1 MDTTTQIF
9 YPTSRASID
18 LSTLSET
25 AFGDVR
31 LEKRFNYIVS
41 ASVCAQNVSIS
52 QTFKEWKEK
61 IACYRFV
68 SNKRVSVE
76 ELLARCTM
84 PDKKDISDKVVLCL
98 SDTTSIG
105 FSCQKRNKSKW
116 QEATGVLE
124 DNRSPGLYVHAGLCL
139 EEETERVL
147 GLGDMAIYN
156 RPMAVGSKEEKS
168 QARVKRRSLP
178 YNCKE
183 FSVWPLVAKQ
193 VGQQFLSAKQVIHVM
208 DRGSDH
214 YDTVGGLQSLEPN
227 NDFVLRMSENRNIIV
242 DGQNIRVREYLA
254 TLPFTDTIEVSIR
267 GLNHVSKTT
276 GKQVFRKARMAKLQI
291 KYARTEW
298 ATPHGKQPLKSP
310 VWVVMVQEDAS
321 TVPAGEDPIEWGLW
335 TSLPV
340 STLQEALRV
349 VNAYKCRWWVEQLF
363 RILKKDGI
371 DFERTELRNVDSIKK
386 WLILNM
392 KTASDALKLVSVR
405 SGKVFVPISEMFN
418 EQEEECLE
426 KINQKVEGNTEKQK
440 NPHQRKSLSWA
451 AWIIARL
458 GGWSGFASQ
467 RPPGPSTMSRG
478 LEKFKTIID
487 FKYEAFE

>member
-1 MDTTTQIF
+1 METTTQIF
-9 YPTSRASID
+9 HPISRSICD

-25 AFGDVR
+25 AFGDKR

-41 ASVCAQNVSIS
+41 ESGRAQNVSIS
-52 QTFKEWKEK
+52 QVFKDWREK
-61 IACYRFV
+61 MACYRFV
-68 SNKRVSVE
+68 SNERVSVE

-84 PDKKDISDKVVLCL
+84 PDRKNISDKAILCL

-105 FSCQKRNKSKW
+105 FSCKKRNKAKW
-116 QEATGVLE
+116 QEALGVLE
-124 DNRSPGLYVHAGLCL
+124 DNRSPGLYVHVGLCL
-139 EEETERVL
+139 EEATERVL

-156 RPMAVGSKEEKS
+156 RPKAVGSKKEKS

-178 YNCKE
+178 YKCKE
-183 FSVWPLVAKQ
+183 FSVWPLVAEQ
-193 VGQQFLSAKQVIHVM
+193 VGQQYHNARQVIHVM

-214 YDTVGGLQSLEPN
+214 YDTIDALQSLEPK
-227 NDFVLRMSENRNIIV
+227 NDFVSRMSENRNIIV
-242 DGQNIRVREYLA
+242 NGQSIRVLEHLA
-254 TLPFTDTIEVSIR
+254 TMPFTDTIEVPIR

-276 GKQVFRKARMAKLQI
+276 GKQVLRKARTAKLQI

-298 ATPHGKQPLKSP
+298 ATPRGKKPLKSP
-310 VWVVMVQEDAS
+310 VFVVMVQEDAS
-321 TVPAGEDPIEWGLW
+321 TVPVGEDPIEWILW

-340 STLQEALRV
+340 SNLQEALRV
-349 VNAYKCRWWVEQLF
+349 INAYKCRWWVEQLF
-363 RILKKDGI
+363 RTLKKDGV

-426 KINQKVEGNTEKQK
+426 KINQKVEGNTEKQR

-478 LEKFKTIID
+478 LEKFKTIIEYKD
-487 FKYEAFE
+487 EAFE